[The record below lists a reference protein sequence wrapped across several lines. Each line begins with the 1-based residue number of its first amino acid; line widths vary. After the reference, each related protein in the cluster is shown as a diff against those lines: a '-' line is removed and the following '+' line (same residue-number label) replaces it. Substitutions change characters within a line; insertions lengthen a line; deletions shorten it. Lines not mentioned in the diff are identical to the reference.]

1 MITKNNL
8 IKEYSKN
15 DELKTF
21 CEQTWGDYIRKLDKS
36 IISYLLSIQSHGL
49 TQGSWF
55 DDKVIRTYH
64 EELPK
69 FPPVPFNILV
79 YRGGDMKIPERPFL
93 SASFYKKTALE
104 KFADNKKSRLH
115 KVIIRKGSHIV
126 PSLYLWYPGSFNE
139 QEVVL
144 DVSCLHRRFGYY
156 DYFKK

>member
-1 MITKNNL
+1 MIIKNNL
-8 IKEYSKN
+8 IEEYTK
-15 DELKTF
+15 DDDLKTF

-49 TQGSWF
+49 KQRSWF
-55 DDKVIRTYH
+55 DDKVIGTYR

-69 FPPVPFNILV
+69 FPPVPFDILV

-104 KFADNKKSRLH
+104 KFADNKKSKLH
-115 KVIIRKGSHIV
+115 KVIIRKGSHIG
-126 PSLYLWYPGSFNE
+126 PSLYLWYPRSFNE

>member
-49 TQGSWF
+49 TQGYWF
-55 DDKVIRTYH
+55 DDDKVIGIYH

-69 FPPVPFNILV
+69 FPPVPFDILV
-79 YRGGDMKIPERPFL
+79 YRGGDMKIPEKPFL
-93 SASFYKKTALE
+93 SASFYKKNIGE
-104 KFADNKKSRLH
+104 
-115 KVIIRKGSHIV
+115 I
-126 PSLYLWYPGSFNE
+126 
-139 QEVVL
+139 
-144 DVSCLHRRFGYY
+144 C
-156 DYFKK
+156 

>member
-21 CEQTWGDYIRKLDKS
+21 CEQTRDDYIRKLDKS

-49 TQGSWF
+49 TQGYWF
-55 DDKVIRTYH
+55 DDDKVIGIYH

-69 FPPVPFNILV
+69 FPPVPFDILV

-93 SASFYKKTALE
+93 SASFYKKSIGE
-104 KFADNKKSRLH
+104 
-115 KVIIRKGSHIV
+115 I
-126 PSLYLWYPGSFNE
+126 
-139 QEVVL
+139 
-144 DVSCLHRRFGYY
+144 C
-156 DYFKK
+156 